1 VLLLHCVGHQLLL
14 CALRA
19 DDVLPVRDE
28 ALTHH
33 AGLAGGADEAVVV
46 PMPALERDEPCATDS
61 CDRFAACCAPLREE
75 FAKAVRTVR
84 LVVPGGEALPSE
96 GLLAVGAGEA
106 FPVPGV
112 VAVSHSSLGDHL
124 AALDALRRELL
135 LVALGAVD
143 VVLLRDEALGADGV
157 LAGAADEALLVPLT
171 GLVLHLLH
179 TSLEHVSTPVT
190 PGGKLGV
197 IARST
202 VDSVR
207 LRTKLLV
214 HKTGATLVA
223 KETGFVPMLL
233 LVGEVFG
240 VDANDLSTL
249 VAVVGK
255 DVLVTLDAVGM
266 IISQDIPVP
275 GKAVVAVVA
284 KHRLAVLDRVGSCP
298 LKV

>member
-1 VLLLHCVGHQLLL
+1 V
-14 CALRA
+14 
-19 DDVLPVRDE
+19 PVPSLE
-28 ALTHH
+28 GNKSSSSNPCNWFT
-33 AGLAGGADEAVVV
+33 AGGAPLAEELPEAV
-46 PMPALERDEPCATDS
+46 S
-61 CDRFAACCAPLREE
+61 
-75 FAKAVRTVR
+75 TVR
-84 LVVPGGEALPSE
+84 LVVPGGEPLASQ
-96 GLLAVGAGEA
+96 GLLTVSTGEA
-106 FPVPGV
+106 LPVPGV
-112 VAVSHSSLGDHL
+112 VPVGHSALGDHL
-124 AALDALRRELL
+124 AALN
-135 LVALGAVD
+135 ALGGELFLITLGTVD
-143 VVLLRDEALGADGV
+143 VVLLGDEGLGADGV

-179 TSLEHVSTPVT
+179 TSLEHVSTSVT

-223 KETGFVPMLL
+223 KETGFMPMLL